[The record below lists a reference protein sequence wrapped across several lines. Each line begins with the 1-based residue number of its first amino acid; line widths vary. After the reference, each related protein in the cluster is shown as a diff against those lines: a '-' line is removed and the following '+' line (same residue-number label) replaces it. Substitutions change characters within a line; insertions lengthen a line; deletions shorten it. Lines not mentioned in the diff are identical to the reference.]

1 MPLAWAAH
9 VFHTWILARLQL
21 TRPSWGSASGYAGGR
36 DAVADASPTIRQ
48 RELGM
53 RLREYRTNLGLTV
66 EEVAQKLLCSATKV
80 SRAETGA
87 RRPGWWTQYDD
98 LKVHFPFIGLEQD
111 ATAITCFAMYF
122 VPAFLQTANYAR
134 AIIKGIVPKIDPDVL
149 DQRVAARMR
158 RQELLY
164 KTNAPI
170 YRVLLDEAVLHR
182 QVGGLTV
189 MRAQLAKMTDLV
201 NEKRATIQIIPFAA
215 GAYAAADSNF
225 DYLEFGGSALPDLV
239 YVEGLAR
246 DLYLDRRHDVERYSE
261 TIEYMR
267 DTALSPGDSVKKI
280 QNISDR
286 YAAQ

>member
-1 MPLAWAAH
+1 M
-9 VFHTWILARLQL
+9 
-21 TRPSWGSASGYAGGR
+21 
-36 DAVADASPTIRQ
+36 ADASPTIRQ

-87 RRPGWWTQYDD
+87 RRPSLRDVRDLCEIYGLDQETTAELMALAREARQSGWWTQYDD